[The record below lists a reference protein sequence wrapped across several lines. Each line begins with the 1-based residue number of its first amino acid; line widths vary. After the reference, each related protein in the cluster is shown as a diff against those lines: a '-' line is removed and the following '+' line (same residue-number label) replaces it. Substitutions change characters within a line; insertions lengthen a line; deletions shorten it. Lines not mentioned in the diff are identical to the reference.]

1 MVLNSSNVSEESH
14 NLDEAIKRLEV
25 HDNHEGDD
33 VDSNRCPDRPGEP
46 DCIHYVKTMLCA
58 DGSNCRYN
66 HPTHYEQ
73 GTQATGELPERVDQ
87 PDCKHYLEKGM
98 CKFGAACKYHHPR
111 DRPDAQPVLVNV
123 LGLPI
128 RQDQKSCS
136 YYMRTGTC
144 KFGVVCKFN
153 HPQPA
158 TLWTVLPLNGSPTSG
173 STIPSMTST
182 ARLPLVDGVSSW
194 PLSNR
199 PTYTSSHHLQN
210 LAAYTPVILPPSP
223 GIMPVQQGWPAYMGF
238 VNHQLSPDVLGPT
251 LIPKSNNITQSSL
264 SNTPNFPER
273 PDRPEC
279 HYYMKT
285 GNCKYGSTCKFHHPK
300 ERSSVSTSTL
310 GPLGLPLRPDQPV
323 CTYYS
328 LNGTCW
334 YGSICKFDHPLI
346 GCYDYNMPAT
356 CRPDDF
362 RNQRNTQVAWTPWE
376 AKPTKTMKSEADS
389 RPFPSNNNKEDKNIA
404 AHTSSTLH
412 VSPSSESTQTN
423 SNYI

>member
-1 MVLNSSNVSEESH
+1 MVFNSSNASVESH
-14 NLDEAIKRLEV
+14 NIDEAIKRLEV
-25 HDNHEGDD
+25 HDNPEGDD

-46 DCIHYVKTMLCA
+46 DCIHYMKTGLCVY
-58 DGSNCRYN
+58 GSNCRYN

-73 GTQATGELPERVDQ
+73 GTQAKGELPGVDQ
-87 PDCKHYLEKGM
+87 PDCEHFLKKGM

-182 ARLPLVDGVSSW
+182 ARLPFVDGVSSW

-210 LAAYTPVILPPSP
+210 LAAYIPVILPPSL
-223 GIMPVQQGWPAYMGF
+223 GIMPVQQGWPAYM
-238 VNHQLSPDVLGPT
+238 
-251 LIPKSNNITQSSL
+251 
-264 SNTPNFPER
+264 
-273 PDRPEC
+273 
-279 HYYMKT
+279 
-285 GNCKYGSTCKFHHPK
+285 
-300 ERSSVSTSTL
+300 
-310 GPLGLPLRPDQPV
+310 DQPV
-323 CTYYS
+323 CIYYS

-334 YGSICKFDHPLI
+334 YGSNCKFNHPLF

-356 CRPDDF
+356 CRSDDF
-362 RNQRNTQVAWTPWE
+362 RNQRNTRVAWTPWE

-389 RPFPSNNNKEDKNIA
+389 RPFSSNNSKEDKNIA
-404 AHTSSTLH
+404 AHTSSPLH

-423 SNYI
+423 SNFI